1 MIKKMLEINQSI
13 SNINDRFSTLE
24 QFKQNYLNYKDN
36 ISEIYKSIT
45 EINNSINEFKENNS
59 KEINNKIEQLNET
72 INNIYNTKSIYSI
85 TTLQN
90 INEKQG
96 FSYQLNSISTFE
108 SNQIIVVYERY
119 LMILEPNF
127 NNNKTFFEHS
137 DQIYYVDIFDEKNF
151 ATCSLDKSIKTW
163 IKNNNEYSINET
175 IYGAHDKK
183 ITKVIYNSKGN
194 LISCSW
200 DGFIKIWELKNGEY
214 KNITNLNHTDK
225 VTSFLLLEDKNI
237 LISSGNGIKFWNLTN
252 NEIIFSDNNTN
263 TTWNTGLDKI
273 DDDRIIVCN
282 NTINKIINGAHRE
295 KITKVIYNSKGNLIF
310 CSWDGLIKIWE
321 LKNGEYIKILQL

>member
-1 MIKKMLEINQSI
+1 MKVIMLIFLMKKS
-13 SNINDRFSTLE
+13 
-24 QFKQNYLNYKDN
+24 
-36 ISEIYKSIT
+36 
-45 EINNSINEFKENNS
+45 
-59 KEINNKIEQLNET
+59 
-72 INNIYNTKSIYSI
+72 
-85 TTLQN
+85 
-90 INEKQG
+90 
-96 FSYQLNSISTFE
+96 
-108 SNQIIVVYERY
+108 
-119 LMILEPNF
+119 
-127 NNNKTFFEHS
+127 
-137 DQIYYVDIFDEKNF
+137 F

-282 NTINKIINGAHRE
+282 NTINKSIIIYLISKL
-295 KITKVIYNSKGNLIF
+295 KIIKIIDIDFECISIKSIKNKNIFLVGGINDIYIYNSDNYYLIYYYKDAHNGRITKF
-310 CSWDGLIKIWE
+310 DIFKKDFIISSSYDKSIKTWLINTKYFEKVYDI
-321 LKNGEYIKILQL
+321 I